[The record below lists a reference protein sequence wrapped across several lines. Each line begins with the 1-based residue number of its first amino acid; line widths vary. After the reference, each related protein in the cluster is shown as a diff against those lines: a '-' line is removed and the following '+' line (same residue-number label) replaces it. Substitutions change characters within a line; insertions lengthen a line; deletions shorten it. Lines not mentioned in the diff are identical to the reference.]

1 MRLDPD
7 DLRRYARRD
16 WGAPERLARRARA
29 RQTVAQKVALAVS
42 LYEAA
47 RAATPHWPD
56 PATRQRDL
64 QSHINVR
71 QLLERAAHVG
81 AR

>member
-7 DLRRYARRD
+7 DLRGYARRD
-16 WGAPERLARRARA
+16 WRAPERLARRMRA
-29 RQTVAQKVALAVS
+29 GQPVPQKVALAVS

-47 RAATPHWPD
+47 RATTPGWPD
-56 PATRQRDL
+56 PTTRRRDL
-64 QSHINVR
+64 QSHVNVR
-71 QLLERAAHVG
+71 RLLQRAAHVG